1 MSRYSDYNRYKSEG
15 YTIYGRISAPN
26 EEHTVEDARTP
37 KNVENEKRRREPA
50 ERSDRKRHPLSKTGK
65 WIFVVCLTLL
75 AFSLSVI
82 AADLITGNA
91 TLAEYV
97 SLFRRQKESGET
109 YYAVYAS
116 KSEDMGISYR
126 NAEVIRGEGGAGYV
140 IKSGTEYYVVV
151 NVYESKEDAEKVTKK
166 NAGYALLPLTLQT
179 VDDAKYPALSDA
191 ENGKALC
198 KKAYETLYL
207 TSNEVAKGT
216 YGASEMKKK
225 LRPIREEIAAYE
237 EKYRAAI
244 GGKEDQVG
252 IEYKVFL
259 KEMIGAFDNLDAHEK
274 DLVAEARYYAAMI
287 LHSYSL
293 FSLKYAE

>member
-15 YTIYGRISAPN
+15 YTIYGRISAPS
-26 EEHTVEDARTP
+26 EDHTVEDARTP
-37 KNVENEKRRREPA
+37 KSRRNEKSGRGTPEKDERRP
-50 ERSDRKRHPLSKTGK
+50 PLSKKGK
-65 WIFVVCLTLL
+65 WVFLISLTLL
-75 AFSLSVI
+75 AFCLTVV
-82 AADLITGNA
+82 AADLLTGNA
-91 TLAEYV
+91 TLSEYV
-97 SLFRRQKESGET
+97 SLFRKQEESGET

-140 IKSGTEYYVVV
+140 MKSGTEYYVVV

-166 NAGYALLPLTLQT
+166 NAGYALLPLTLQA
-179 VDDAKYPALSDA
+179 VDETKYPSLSDA
-191 ENGKALC
+191 ENGKELC

-237 EKYRAAI
+237 EKYQAEIA
-244 GGKEDQVG
+244 GKEDQAG
-252 IEYKVFL
+252 IEYKVIL
-259 KEMIGAFDNLDAHEK
+259 KEMIGAFDNLDTHNKE
-274 DLVAEARYYAAMI
+274 LVAEARYYAVMI

-293 FSLKYAE
+293 FSAKYAE